1 MGKQKQYVID
11 TNVLLEDPE
20 SLFKLRNGSENSVH
34 IPYHVLLELNKLKK
48 DPRLGTIATTVIHNL
63 SRNPGTYQFLKTG
76 AIARSFSDLV
86 DIHILDEI
94 RDSELEDPILVTN
107 DRVFQLQ
114 ANMHGI
120 ASESYRESEPFSSEP
135 DYYTGFVQNREERL
149 PNAFMWGDRGKPIFF
164 GPNGDKRID
173 YEHKVWSVQPRT
185 VYQNL
190 ALELMTHP
198 DIPIVSAQS
207 NAGYGKSFL
216 ALASALY
223 MTFEKKKFE
232 KIYMVKPMIE
242 IGQKMGYLPGKI
254 EEKME
259 PYIRYVNDLLLKLH
273 RLRPVNKI
281 FTDPDTYPPQCDPK
295 RFELLPLAYIRGM
308 NIENSVVIIDEIQ
321 NMSRNE
327 CQALL
332 SRMGEGVKCIC
343 LGDIFQV
350 DNPYLNTENN
360 GMKWVVNKF
369 RGSKIYAHIV
379 LKGDKSRGPI
389 TDLVI
394 RSGL

>member
-1 MGKQKQYVID
+1 MGKQKHYVID

-20 SLFKLRNGSENSVH
+20 ALFKLRNGTENTVY

-48 DPRLGTIATTVIHNL
+48 DPRLGTIATTVIQNL
-63 SRNPGTYQFLKTG
+63 SQHPDTYEFLKAGT
-76 AIARSFSDLV
+76 IARSFSDLV

-94 RDSELEDPILVTN
+94 RESKLEDPILVTN

-114 ANMHGI
+114 ADLHGI
-120 ASESYRESEPFSSEP
+120 TNESYRESEPFRAEP

-149 PNAFMWGDRGKPIFF
+149 PNAFMWGERGKPLFF
-164 GPNGDKRID
+164 GPGGERVID
-173 YEHKVWSVQPRT
+173 YEHKVWNVQPRT

-198 DIPIVSAQS
+198 DINIVSVQS

-223 MTFEKKKFE
+223 LALEKKVYE
-232 KIYMVKPMIE
+232 KIYVVKPMIE

-273 RLRPVNKI
+273 RLRPANKMFI
-281 FTDPDTYPPQCDPK
+281 DVDTYPPQCDPK

-308 NIENSVVIIDEIQ
+308 NIENAVVIIDEIQ

-327 CQALL
+327 CRALL

-350 DNPYLNTENN
+350 DNPYLNIENN